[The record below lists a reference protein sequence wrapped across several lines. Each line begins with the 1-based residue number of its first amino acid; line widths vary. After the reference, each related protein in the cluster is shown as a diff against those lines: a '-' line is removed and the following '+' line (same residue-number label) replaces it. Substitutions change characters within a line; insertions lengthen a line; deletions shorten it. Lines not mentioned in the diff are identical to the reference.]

1 MPVFPAPRLVV
12 QAESLSWLAA
22 NPASAG
28 SSVITSL
35 PDISELA
42 PFQLEAWR
50 AWFIAAASTVIRWVP
65 EGGVAIFYQSNIR
78 HQQV

>member
-1 MPVFPAPRLVV
+1 LTAV
-12 QAESLSWLAA
+12 
-22 NPASAG
+22 
-28 SSVITSL
+28 TSL

-65 EGGVAIFYQSNIR
+65 EGGVAIFYQSDIR